1 MTFRLATIVSGVI
14 FIYSALIFKIYYLQ
28 IEKGQDYIDKAK
40 VQAGSAGLLQARR
53 GNIYFTYKNY
63 NLIPAAI
70 NKDYPVIYAVPKEI
84 QDKDGAASVISQIL
98 GLEKD
103 KVAAM
108 LSKPND
114 LYELL
119 LVKASLEQV
128 QEIQGAKIA
137 GVYID
142 DKNFRFYPF
151 ESLAAHILGFLSP
164 SDEDDQIL
172 GRYGLEAYYED
183 SLSGRAGHLDG
194 AKVIEPRHGENL
206 LLTIDRNI
214 QARGEEILGD
224 LIDQYNAVGGA
235 MIVADPKT
243 GKILAMASAPNFDPN
258 NYSEYSVKNFLNPT
272 VEFVYEP
279 GSIFKVITMSAGI
292 DAGKITPET
301 TYYDSGSVTLNGR
314 TIKNWDNKAHGTQTM
329 TQVIEQSLN
338 TGAVFAQRQTG
349 RGDFY
354 KYVEQ
359 FGFKDLTLVGL
370 PDEVSGNLINL
381 EKNIRDINFATA
393 SFGQG
398 ISVTPIELIS
408 AIGAIAN
415 DGVLMRP
422 FLIEGTAPQVL
433 RRVISQ
439 ETADQVTAMMV
450 SAVKNAK
457 IAQIPNYKIAGK
469 TGTAQVPDFVRGGY
483 THQVINT
490 YVGFAPASDPK
501 FIILVRLD
509 KPEGAPLA
517 GLTVVP
523 AFRDLAHFILN
534 YYNIPPDDLAISD

>member
-1 MTFRLATIVSGVI
+1 MTFRLATIVFSVI
-14 FIYSALIFKIYYLQ
+14 FVYSALIFNIYYLQ
-28 IEKGQDYIDKAK
+28 IEKGQDYINKAK

-53 GNIYFTYKNY
+53 GNIYFTDKNY

-84 QDKDGAASVISQIL
+84 KDKESVAGIISQIL

-103 KVAAM
+103 KLIFK

-119 LVKASLEQV
+119 LAKASPEQV
-128 QEIQGAKIA
+128 QAIQEAKIA

-164 SDEDDQIL
+164 SDEDDQII

-194 AKVIEPRHGENL
+194 AKVIEPQHGKDL
-206 LLTIDRNI
+206 ILTIDRNI

-224 LIDQYNAVGGA
+224 LINQYNAVGGA

-272 VEFVYEP
+272 VESVYEP

-349 RGDFY
+349 RENFY
-354 KYVEQ
+354 KYVVQ
-359 FGFKDLTLVGL
+359 FGFKDLMLVGL

-398 ISVTPIELIS
+398 LSVTPIELIS

-422 FLIEGTAPQVL
+422 FLIEDTPPQVV

-439 ETADQVTAMMV
+439 ATADQVTKMMV
-450 SAVKNAK
+450 SAVKNAQ
-457 IAQIPNYKIAGK
+457 IAYIPKYKIAGK
-469 TGTAQVPDFVRGGY
+469 TGTAQVPDFVHGGY

-490 YVGFAPASDPK
+490 YVGFGPATDPK
-501 FIILVRLD
+501 FIILFRLD

-534 YYNIPPDDLAISD
+534 YYNIPPDDLEK